1 MNTKLLIAATAALT
15 ISITSIAKAEPQ
27 AEVLHWWTS
36 GGEAKS
42 VAVLQEEFS
51 SRGGTWTDMPVA
63 GGGGDAAMTAKRWKI
78 PYRAATLMINQ
89 VLRDVNRDDLYISKT
104 TLENWA
110 NKIGEEAVEE
120 YEKEH
125 QCLTCIKFDGKK
137 SKRALGHNK
146 FERQHFLT
154 IIKEGF
160 ETPDPKY
167 IDHKEA
173 GETGLAMGGVVMKV
187 IEETNSTDSL
197 LAIGSGET
205 LMLFFIFLNSI

>member
-1 MNTKLLIAATAALT
+1 MSWEDDPNDLDYVIDST
-15 ISITSIAKAEPQ
+15 
-27 AEVLHWWTS
+27 
-36 GGEAKS
+36 
-42 VAVLQEEFS
+42 EEIGV
-51 SRGGTWTDMPVA
+51 SRPIIF
-63 GGGGDAAMTAKRWKI
+63 GDAAMTAKRWKI

-160 ETPDPKY
+160 EAQDPKY

-173 GETGLAMGGVVMKV
+173 KETGLAMGGVVMKV

-205 LMLFFIFLNSI
+205 LMLFYIFLNSIFPKFVCPTFKNCL